1 MSLISVPVPADNL
14 SPEAIKKI
22 EAKLGGMANPQ
33 INSGTSHLE
42 AGQKLGVQLVLRI
55 LRDGWHNQ

>member
-1 MSLISVPVPADNL
+1 MSLVAVPVEHGSL
-14 SPEAIKKI
+14 SPEQIKKI

-33 INSGTSHLE
+33 INSGTTHLE

-55 LRDGWHNQ
+55 LRDGWNQ

>member
-1 MSLISVPVPADNL
+1 MSLVSIPVEHDAL
-14 SPEAIKKI
+14 SAEQIKKI
-22 EAKLGGMANPQ
+22 ELKLGGMANPM

-55 LRDGWHNQ
+55 LRDGWHQ